1 MSTSASQWKDLS
13 GLDRR
18 ISKALA
24 KLGYVK
30 PTEVQSQCIPLA
42 LLGKDILVKARTGS
56 GKTVAFGVPLLQK
69 VLALREADP
78 EAKDYVKC
86 LILVPTKELCK
97 QAEKVLQDLTYYCR
111 EAVTISAID
120 GDVAHMQR
128 KQNWNGKAD
137 ILVTTPGSLLQQVE
151 ERTVVLNKVKCLV
164 IDEADL
170 VLSFGYSND
179 MLSIT
184 TKMPKIYQGIMVSA
198 TLSPDLDKLSKSML
212 HSPVLLDVK
221 EELSASHKLQQ
232 FFLETSEEEKF
243 LVIFVFLK
251 LGLLKGKGLI
261 FVKDVNKCYRLKL
274 FLQQFFLSSAVISA
288 EVPFNSRIHM
298 VQEFNQG
305 VFDYLIATD
314 KSFVNAAEGQ
324 AGEGDKEELEEG
336 AEGEWEVMP
345 EEEVE
350 EEREELEEGS
360 VPLGGS
366 DSDEESEGG
375 DEDGDSDSDSEER
388 AAAEEAAIG
397 AAPSTNEVK
406 PDKKK
411 DKGSKGGKDK
421 EEDFGVSRG
430 IDFVGIS
437 FVINFD
443 FPETVESYAHRIGR
457 TARSTAFGTSL
468 SFVIPSEVS
477 ILQEVRQ
484 NQPHMIEGD
493 QMSVL
498 NALSAPNHD
507 VFDPVA
513 LEEHRRQP
521 RALSINTK
529 ELEGFRYRVEDTLRS
544 VSDTAVREF
553 RTAELKREVLNSA
566 TLKDYFARN
575 PDDLKILHHDKSVS
589 HPIQRK
595 DHLHNVPKYLIPAS
609 MRSVAISN
617 KKKAKKRKRDGGS
630 AADRRIANAK
640 SSDPLSDAS
649 AVTANANSESG
660 IQEIFEADGGPTF
673 ALRKGDSTSG
683 RKAWQQS
690 HKKGSFS
697 KNNGKKTAHRVAG
710 TFTKSKRMK

>member
-1 MSTSASQWKDLS
+1 M
-13 GLDRR
+13 DRR
-18 ISKALA
+18 IGKAIA
-24 KLGYVK
+24 KLGYVT
-30 PTEVQSQCIPLA
+30 PTKVQSQCIPLA

-56 GKTVAFGVPLLQK
+56 GKTVAFAVPLLQK

-78 EAKDYVKC
+78 DTKDFVKC

-111 EAVTISAID
+111 EVVTISAID

-128 KQNWNGKAD
+128 KQNWNGEAD
-137 ILVTTPGSLLQQVE
+137 ILVSTPGSLLQQME

-170 VLSFGYSND
+170 VLSFGYSDDVLN
-179 MLSIT
+179 IT
-184 TKMPKIYQGIMVSA
+184 TKMPKICQGIMVSA
-198 TLSPDLDKLSKSML
+198 TLSSDLDKLSKSML

-232 FFLETSEEEKF
+232 FYLETNEEEKF
-243 LVIFVFLK
+243 LVLFVFLK

-261 FVKDVNKCYRLKL
+261 FVRNVNKCYRLKL

-314 KSFVNAAEGQ
+314 KSFVNAAEG
-324 AGEGDKEELEEG
+324 AEGDEGDVDVEETVEEQ
-336 AEGEWEVMP
+336 EEWEVMP
-345 EEEVE
+345 EEEE
-350 EEREELEEGS
+350 EEEEEEGA
-360 VPLGGS
+360 VPLNCS
-366 DSDEESEGG
+366 DSDEE
-375 DEDGDSDSDSEER
+375 DDGSEEEGSDER
-388 AAAEEAAIG
+388 NSEDDGGLKEVEEDY
-397 AAPSTNEVK
+397 PSPVEGK
-406 PDKKK
+406 SDKRKNK
-411 DKGSKGGKDK
+411 TGTSNKNGD
-421 EEDFGVSRG
+421 DFGVSRG

-468 SFVIPSEVS
+468 SFVVPAELS

-484 NQPHMIEGD
+484 HQPHMIEGD

-498 NALSAPNHD
+498 NALSAPSHD
-507 VFDPVA
+507 EFDPVA
-513 LEEHRRQP
+513 VEEHRRQP

-609 MRSVAISN
+609 MRSVAVSN
-617 KKKAKKRKRDGGS
+617 RKKAKKRKRDGGS
-630 AADRRIANAK
+630 AAERRIADAK

-649 AVTANANSESG
+649 AVNANATSESG

-690 HKKGSFS
+690 HKKGNFS
-697 KNNGKKTAHRVAG
+697 KNNGKKNAHRVAG

>member
-1 MSTSASQWKDLS
+1 MSTSAAQAASPTQWKDMS

-24 KLGYVK
+24 KLGFVS
-30 PTEVQSQCIPLA
+30 PTNVQSQCIPLA
-42 LLGKDILVKARTGS
+42 LLGKDVLLKARTGS
-56 GKTVAFGVPLLQK
+56 GKTVAFAVPLLQR

-78 EAKDYVKC
+78 SAKDYVKC
-86 LILVPTKELCK
+86 LVLVPTKELCK

-111 EAVTISAID
+111 EAVTVSTID
-120 GDVAHMQR
+120 GDIAHMQR
-128 KQNWNGKAD
+128 KHNWNNKAD
-137 ILVTTPGSLLQQVE
+137 VIISTPGSLVQQVE

-170 VLSFGYSND
+170 VLSFGYNDD
-179 MLSIT
+179 MLNIT
-184 TKMPKIYQGIMVSA
+184 AKMPKIYQGIMVSA
-198 TLSPDLDKLSKSML
+198 TLSAELDKLSKSML

-232 FFLETSEEEKF
+232 FYLQTSEDEKF
-243 LVIFVFLK
+243 LVLFVFLK

-261 FVKDVNKCYRLKL
+261 FVRDVNKCYRLKL
-274 FLQQFFLSSAVISA
+274 FLQQFFLSAAVISA

-314 KSFVNAAEGQ
+314 KSFVNAADAQ
-324 AGEGDKEELEEG
+324 KAS
-336 AEGEWEVMP
+336 EGEDDGAAEE

-350 EEREELEEGS
+350 GA
-360 VPLGGS
+360 VPLLSGGS
-366 DSDEESEGG
+366 DSESDSNDDEGNDSSDDDDCKDERDAASEGG
-375 DEDGDSDSDSEER
+375 
-388 AAAEEAAIG
+388 IG
-397 AAPSTNEVK
+397 TLNMPKT
-406 PDKKK
+406 DKLTSISAQKK
-411 DKGSKGGKDK
+411 KGSKED
-421 EEDFGVSRG
+421 EDFGVSRG

-468 SFVIPSEVS
+468 SFVTPNEAQ
-477 ILQEVRQ
+477 ILHDVRQ
-484 NQPHMIEGD
+484 NQPHIFEGD

-498 NALSAPNHD
+498 NALSAPLAD
-507 VFDPVA
+507 QFDPVA
-513 LEEHRRQP
+513 VEEHRKQP

-553 RTAELKREVLNSA
+553 RTAELKREILHSA

-575 PDDLKILHHDKSVS
+575 PNDLKILHHDKSVS

-595 DHLHNVPKYLIPAS
+595 EHLHNVPKYLIPAS
-609 MRSVAISN
+609 MRGVAGAGSN
-617 KKKAKKRKRDGGS
+617 KKTKKRKREGGA
-630 AADRRIANAK
+630 AADKRIANAK
-640 SSDPLSDAS
+640 SRDPLSDAS
-649 AVTANANSESG
+649 AVKASEEG
-660 IQEIFEADGGPTF
+660 ENNNVQEIFEAEGGPTF

-683 RKAWQQS
+683 RKAWQQN
-690 HKKGSFS
+690 HKKGDFN
-697 KNNGKKTAHRVAG
+697 KNKAKKNAHRVAG

>member
-1 MSTSASQWKDLS
+1 M
-13 GLDRR
+13 
-18 ISKALA
+18 A

-69 VLALREADP
+69 VLALREADLG
-78 EAKDYVKC
+78 AKDYVKC

-97 QAEKVLQDLTYYCR
+97 QAETVLQDLTYYCR

-120 GDVAHMQR
+120 GDVTHMQR
-128 KQNWNGKAD
+128 KQNWNSKAD

-151 ERTVVLNKVKCLV
+151 ERTVVLNKVRCLV

-170 VLSFGYSND
+170 VLSFGYSDD
-179 MLSIT
+179 MLNIT

-243 LVIFVFLK
+243 LVLFVFLK

-261 FVKDVNKCYRLKL
+261 FVRDVNKCYRLKL

-314 KSFVNAAEGQ
+314 KSFVNAAEGL
-324 AGEGDKEELEEG
+324 AGEGDKEEKEEG
-336 AEGEWEVMP
+336 AEDECEVMP
-345 EEEVE
+345 AEDVE
-350 EEREELEEGS
+350 EEELEEGA
-360 VPLGGS
+360 VPVGVS
-366 DSDEESEGG
+366 DSDEESDGGKGEDGKNSDEDDDDG

-388 AAAEEAAIG
+388 VAAEEAAMG
-397 AAPSTNEVK
+397 TDPSPKEVK
-406 PDKKK
+406 PPKKK
-411 DKGSKGGKDK
+411 DKSSKGGKGK

-468 SFVIPSEVS
+468 SFVVPCEVS
-477 ILQEVRQ
+477 ILQEVRR

-507 VFDPVA
+507 MFDPEAV
-513 LEEHRRQP
+513 EEHRRQP

-553 RTAELKREVLNSA
+553 RTAELKREVLHSA

-575 PDDLKILHHDKSVS
+575 PNDLKILHHDKSVT

-630 AADRRIANAK
+630 SADRRIANAK
-640 SSDPLSDAS
+640 SNDPLSDAS
-649 AVTANANSESG
+649 AVNANTNSESE
-660 IQEIFEADGGPTF
+660 IQEIFEAEGGPTF